1 MKEGRG
7 KGNEG
12 RVMPRRQFVE
22 LLAAGAVGFETRPS
36 SPVPRPSSSRLG
48 RIGVQLYTVRD
59 LLKQDFDGTLANVA
73 KIGFKEVEFAGYFDH
88 TPQQVRAALDRN
100 GLDAPAAHVGFEATG
115 DGWDAVLHTSRLIGH
130 RFVVCAWIP
139 EEERRTAD
147 DWKRVAQRFNR
158 AGAAC
163 RDAGL
168 QLAFHNHSY
177 EFVPL
182 PDGRIPYDLLL
193 AETDPALVRLELD
206 LFWITF
212 GGGDPL
218 AYFTRYPGRFPLVH
232 VKDMQPKPTPDVA
245 PERVMTQVGQGSID
259 WKRIFARARDAGI
272 EHYFVEH
279 DQPADPLASIR
290 SSYQYLRGLEF

>member
-1 MKEGRG
+1 MD
-7 KGNEG
+7 
-12 RVMPRRQFVE
+12 RRTF
-22 LLAAGAVGFETRPS
+22 LGALAAAAAIPGAASHR
-36 SPVPRPSSSRLG
+36 SPLPASPSRLD
-48 RIGVQLYTVRD
+48 RIGLQLYTVRD
-59 LLKQDFDGTLANVA
+59 LLKKDFDGTLAGVA

-88 TPQQVRAALDRN
+88 TPQQVRAALQRN
-100 GLDAPAAHVGFEATG
+100 GLDAPAAHVGYEATE
-115 DGWDAVLHTSRLIGH
+115 DGWDAVLHTARLIGH
-130 RFVVCAWIP
+130 RYVVCAWIP
-139 EEERRTAD
+139 EEVRRTAE

-163 RDAGL
+163 RAAGL

-193 AETDPALVRLELD
+193 AQTDPALVQLELD

-232 VKDMQPKPTPDVA
+232 VKDMKPKAAADVA
-245 PERVMTQVGQGSID
+245 ADRVMTEVGQGSID
-259 WKRIFARARDAGI
+259 WKRIFARARSAGI

-290 SSYQYLRGLEF
+290 ASFDYLRALEV